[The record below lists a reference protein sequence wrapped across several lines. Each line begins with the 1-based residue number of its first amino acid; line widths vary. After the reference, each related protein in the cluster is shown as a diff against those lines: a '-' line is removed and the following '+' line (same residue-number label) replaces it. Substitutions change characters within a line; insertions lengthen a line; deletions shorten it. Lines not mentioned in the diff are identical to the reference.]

1 MKSITMPVLQIFI
14 NMTKMAKTLTVRLT
28 EEQFRKLAN
37 TLVKEERSKSSLM
50 REALHKYLVENHIKN
65 EDKSKKK

>member
-1 MKSITMPVLQIFI
+1 MDLSLVFI

-28 EEQFRKLAN
+28 ENQFRHLAD
-37 TLVKEERSKSSLM
+37 TLVNEERSKSSIL

-65 EDKSKKK
+65 EHKSKKK